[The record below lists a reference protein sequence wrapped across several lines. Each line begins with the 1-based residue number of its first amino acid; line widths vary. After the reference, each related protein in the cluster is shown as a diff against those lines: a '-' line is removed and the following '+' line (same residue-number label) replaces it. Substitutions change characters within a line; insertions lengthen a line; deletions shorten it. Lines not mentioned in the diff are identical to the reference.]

1 MPVAEPEMQKGLNCS
16 HSLRRQM
23 VMVMMKMT
31 IITAVTTGSI
41 QYFHVPDTILSTLR
55 VLSHLIFART
65 SCSTTIH
72 PI

>member
-1 MPVAEPEMQKGLNCS
+1 
-16 HSLRRQM
+16 M

-65 SCSTTIH
+65 SCSSTTIH